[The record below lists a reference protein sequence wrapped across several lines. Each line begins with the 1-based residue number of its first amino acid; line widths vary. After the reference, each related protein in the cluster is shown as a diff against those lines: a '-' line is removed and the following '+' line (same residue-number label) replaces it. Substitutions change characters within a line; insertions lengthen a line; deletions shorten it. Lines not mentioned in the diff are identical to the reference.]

1 MSFVVKKSLS
11 LTLKLYL
18 AAIMNSS
25 ETESFSFPAAPARIF
40 LVGIGGIG
48 MSALAQL
55 LVHLGYQVAG
65 SDRGLKDPDKQDLY
79 EKLARQGIALFPQ
92 DGSGIVRFRPDC
104 LIHSA
109 AIEAGNP
116 DFLAAEGI
124 PLLHRASALAQCLN
138 RIPAIQVAVAGSC
151 GKTSVTGWL
160 SSALRCLGHR
170 ILMVNGGYC
179 NNFENATLPGNFF
192 ADENPEFLLVE
203 VDESDRSIREF
214 SPDYAILLNIG
225 NDHYSADELQQVF
238 TGFLQKTRRGAAL
251 PAALQ
256 SLTPEQLPVHFFS
269 EQATAANSAYPENY
283 QATPEGCQFQI
294 HGFKEAVCCLQNG
307 LHSAW
312 NAAAILQMLAMLLPE
327 KRDCLPGS
335 LNEFRG
341 VRQRFELVS
350 EPGDACPRIN
360 DYAHNPE
367 KIAAALAT
375 ARERFG
381 SPLLALFQPHGF
393 APFGFMRGA
402 LKEVLRTALHPGD
415 QLILLPV
422 YYAGGSSSHSP
433 TSQEVAQEYQAAGLP
448 VLAADNRA
456 QAEQMVRDYP
466 RKTCILVMGARDAS
480 LRNWTRTLQA

>member
-1 MSFVVKKSLS
+1 MKA
-11 LTLKLYL
+11 YL
-18 AAIMNSS
+18 VATMNSPENEPYFLS
-25 ETESFSFPAAPARIF
+25 SRPGKVF

-55 LVHLGYQVAG
+55 LVHLGYKVAG

-79 EKLARQGIALFPQ
+79 EKLASQGIALFPQ
-92 DGSGIVRFRPDC
+92 DGSGIARFRPDC

-109 AIEAGNP
+109 AIEADNP
-116 DFLAAEGI
+116 DFMAAEGI

-138 RIPAIQVAVAGSC
+138 RMQAIQVAVAGSC

-179 NNFENATLPGNFF
+179 NDFENATLPGNFY
-192 ADENPEFLLVE
+192 ADKDPEFLLVE

-225 NDHYSADELQQVF
+225 NDHYSTDELRQVF
-238 TGFLQKTRRGAAL
+238 AGFLQKTRRGAVL
-251 PAALQ
+251 PAELQ
-256 SLTPEQLPVHFFS
+256 SLPPEQLPVSFFS
-269 EQATAANSAYPENY
+269 EQATAGNSAYPEKY
-283 QATPEGCQFQI
+283 QVTPEGCQFQI
-294 HGFKEAVCCLQNG
+294 YGFSETVRCRQNG

-312 NAAAILQMLAMLLPE
+312 NAAAILQLLEMLLPD
-327 KRDCLPGS
+327 KRDLLPGS

-350 EPGDACPRIN
+350 EPGEACPRIN

-393 APFGFMRGA
+393 APFGFMREA
-402 LKEVLRTALHPGD
+402 LKESLQNALHPGD

-422 YYAGGSSSHSP
+422 YYAGGTSSHSP
-433 TSQEVAQEYQAAGLP
+433 TSQEVAREYQEAGLP
-448 VLAADNRA
+448 VIAADSRT
-456 QAEQMVRDYP
+456 QAEQMIRDYP
-466 RKTCILVMGARDAS
+466 CKTCIMVMGARDAS
-480 LRNWTRTLQA
+480 LRNWTRVLKP

>member
-1 MSFVVKKSLS
+1 M
-11 LTLKLYL
+11 T
-18 AAIMNSS
+18 SS
-25 ETESFSFPAAPARIF
+25 ETTAYFLPAATVKVF

-65 SDRGLKDPDKQDLY
+65 SDRGLNDPGKQELY
-79 EKLARQGIALFPQ
+79 QKLTSQGIALFPQ
-92 DGSGIVRFRPDC
+92 DGSGIAHFQPDC

-116 DFLAAEGI
+116 DFVAAEGT
-124 PLLHRASALAQCLN
+124 PLLHRATALAQCLN

-160 SSALRCLGHR
+160 SSALRSLGHR

-179 NNFENATLPGNFF
+179 LDFENATLPGNFY

-225 NDHYSADELQQVF
+225 NDHYSTDELRQVF
-238 TGFLQKTRRGAAL
+238 AGFLQKTRCGAVL
-251 PAALQ
+251 PATLQ
-256 SLTPEQLPVHFFS
+256 SLPPKQLPVSFFS
-269 EQATAANSAYPENY
+269 EQAADESSAYPESY
-283 QATPEGCQFQI
+283 QVTPDGCQFQI
-294 HGFKEAVCCLQNG
+294 HGFREMVCCRQNG

-327 KRDCLPGS
+327 KRDCLPSS
-335 LNEFRG
+335 LAAFRG

-350 EPGDACPRIN
+350 APGESCPRIN

-367 KIAAALAT
+367 KIAASLAT

-393 APFGFMRGA
+393 GPLGFMRAA
-402 LKEVLRTALHPGD
+402 LKEALHTALQPGD

-422 YYAGGSSSHSP
+422 YYAGGTSSHSP
-433 TSQEVAQEYQAAGLP
+433 TSREVACEYQAAGLP
-448 VLAADNRA
+448 VLAADSRA
-456 QAEQMVRDYP
+456 QAEQMIRDTP
-466 RKTCILVMGARDAS
+466 RKSCILVMGARDAT
-480 LRNWTRTLQA
+480 LRNWTQTLKP